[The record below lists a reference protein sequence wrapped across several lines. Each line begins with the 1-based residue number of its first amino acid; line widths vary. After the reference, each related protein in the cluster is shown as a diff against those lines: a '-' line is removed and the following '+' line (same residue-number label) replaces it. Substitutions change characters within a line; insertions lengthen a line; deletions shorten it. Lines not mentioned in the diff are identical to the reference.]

1 MANVSRSDASFE
13 DRLEVSTGP
22 LTGLR
27 VLDLSRILS
36 GPYCTM
42 VLADLG
48 AEVVKVEKPGSGDDT
63 RAWVPPALGDES
75 VYFMSVNRNKR
86 ALTVDLKSPEGKNI
100 IYRLAAWADVVVE
113 NFRPGTAD
121 KLGIGYSKLSDI
133 NPRLIYCAISGFGQT
148 GPYRDRPGYDIMGLA
163 MGGIMSATGY
173 PELPPVRVGVA
184 VADLGAAMWSVV
196 GILSA
201 LQERERA
208 GRGQYVDT
216 SLFEGQISWLTY
228 LAGNYFATGETPGR
242 YGSAHPTIV
251 PYQAFETRDSH
262 VIVAVGN
269 DKLWAKFTEALGLPE
284 LTDDIKFRTN
294 SARANHRDELLPML
308 EEIFKRETTDYW
320 LETLSTHGVPASPV
334 FTVADVAN
342 DPQAEAREM
351 FVELPHPT
359 AGPLKMTGIPLK
371 FSRTPG
377 SVRTPPPTLG
387 EHTDEVLRE
396 LGYSEEEVAALRAS
410 GAV

>member
-1 MANVSRSDASFE
+1 MTRPDASPK
-13 DRLEVSTGP
+13 VSTGP

-27 VLDLSRILS
+27 VLDLSRVLS

-48 AEVVKVEKPGSGDDT
+48 AEVVKIENPAGGDDT

-75 VYFMSVNRNKR
+75 AYFISVNRNKR
-86 ALTVDLKSPEGKNI
+86 SLTVDLKNPEGKEI
-100 IYRLAAWADVVVE
+100 IYRLAEWADVVVE

-121 KLGIGYSKLSDI
+121 KLGIGYETLNALNS
-133 NPRLIYCAISGFGQT
+133 RLIYCAISGFGQT

-173 PELPPVRVGVA
+173 PDLPPVRVGVA

-201 LQERERA
+201 LQARA
-208 GRGQYVDT
+208 QTGRGQYVDT

-251 PYQAFETRDSH
+251 PYQAFEARDGF

-269 DKLWAKFTEALGLPE
+269 DKLWAKFTQALEHPE
-284 LTDDIKFRTN
+284 LADDPRFSTN
-294 SARANHRDELLPML
+294 LGRANHRDELLPLL
-308 EEIFKRETTDYW
+308 EKVFKEQSTEHW
-320 LETLSTHGVPASPV
+320 LETLSAHGVPASPV
-334 FTVADVAN
+334 LTVADVAN
-342 DPQAEAREM
+342 DPQAKAREM
-351 FVELPHPT
+351 FVELLHPT
-359 AGPLKMTGIPLK
+359 AGPLKMTGLPLK

-377 SVRTPPPTLG
+377 TVRTPPPTLG

-396 LGYSEEEVAALRAS
+396 LGYSEEDITRLRAS

>member
-1 MANVSRSDASFE
+1 MSHSDASPKNHPI
-13 DRLEVSTGP
+13 STGP

-27 VLDLSRILS
+27 VLDLSRVLS

-48 AEVVKVEKPGSGDDT
+48 AEVVKIEKPGSGDDT
-63 RAWVPPALGDES
+63 RAWAPPALGDES
-75 VYFMSVNRNKR
+75 AYFMSVNRNKR
-86 ALTVDLKSPEGKNI
+86 SLTVDLKHPAGKEI

-121 KLGIGYSKLSDI
+121 GLGVGYESLSDI
-133 NPRLIYCAISGFGQT
+133 NPRLVYCAISGFGQT

-173 PELPPVRVGVA
+173 PDLPPVRVGVA
-184 VADLGAAMWSVV
+184 VADLGAAMWSLV

-201 LQERERA
+201 LQERERT

-251 PYQAFETRDSH
+251 PYQAFETRDGY

-269 DKLWAKFTEALGLPE
+269 DKLWAKFTEALGRPE
-284 LTDDIKFRTN
+284 LTDDPKYSTN
-294 SARANHRDELLPML
+294 RGRATHRDELVPIL
-308 EEIFKRETTDYW
+308 EEIFRRETAEHW
-320 LETLSTHGVPASPV
+320 LGLLTARGVPASPV
-334 FTVADVAN
+334 LTVAEVVD
-342 DPQAEAREM
+342 DPQTKAREM
-351 FVELPHPT
+351 VVELLHPT
-359 AGPLKMTGIPLK
+359 AGPLKMTGLPLK

-377 SVRTPPPTLG
+377 AVRTPPPTLG
-387 EHTDEVLRE
+387 EHTDEVLRD
-396 LGYSEEEVAALRAS
+396 LGYSEEEIAGLKAS

>member
-1 MANVSRSDASFE
+1 MTLPDTSPE
-13 DRLEVSTGP
+13 DHSEVSTGP

-27 VLDLSRILS
+27 VLDLSRVLS

-48 AEVVKVEKPGSGDDT
+48 AEVVKIEKPGSGDDT

-86 ALTVDLKSPEGKNI
+86 SLTVDLKHPEGKEV
-100 IYRLAAWADVVVE
+100 IYRLASWADVVVE

-121 KLGIGYSKLSDI
+121 KLSIGYEALSKH
-133 NPRLIYCAISGFGQT
+133 NPRLVYCAISGFGQT

-163 MGGIMSATGY
+163 MGGVMSATGY

-201 LQERERA
+201 LQEREKT
-208 GRGQYVDT
+208 GHGQYVDT

-269 DKLWAKFTEALGLPE
+269 DKLWAKFTRALDIPH
-284 LTDDIKFRTN
+284 LTDDPRFRTN
-294 SARANHRDELLPML
+294 LGRANHRDELLPLL
-308 EEIFKRETTDYW
+308 EEVFKEQSTEHW
-320 LETLSTHGVPASPV
+320 LETLTTHGVPASPV
-334 FTVADVAN
+334 LTVADVAN
-342 DPQAEAREM
+342 DPQTRAREM
-351 FVELPHPT
+351 VVELQHPT

-377 SVRTPPPTLG
+377 TVRTPPPTLG
-387 EHTDEVLRE
+387 EHTDEVLRA
-396 LGYSEEEVAALRAS
+396 LGYSEEAITRLRAS
-410 GAV
+410 GAL

>member
-1 MANVSRSDASFE
+1 MPHSDASPK
-13 DRLEVSTGP
+13 DHLISTGP

-27 VLDLSRILS
+27 VLDLSRVLS

-86 ALTVDLKSPEGKNI
+86 SLTVDLKSPAGKNI

-121 KLGIGYSKLSDI
+121 ALGVGYDTLRKH

-173 PELPPVRVGVA
+173 PDLPPVRVGVA
-184 VADLGAAMWSVV
+184 VADLGAAMWSLV

-201 LQERERA
+201 LQERERT

-228 LAGNYFATGETPGR
+228 LAGNYFATGETPER

-251 PYQAFETRDSH
+251 PYQAFETRDGF

-269 DKLWAKFTEALGLPE
+269 DKLWAKFTEALGRPD
-284 LTDDIKFRTN
+284 LTDDPGYSTN
-294 SARANHRDELLPML
+294 RGRATHRGELVPVL
-308 EEIFKRETTDYW
+308 EEIFRRETTEHW
-320 LETLSTHGVPASPV
+320 LGLLTAHGVPASPV
-334 FTVADVAN
+334 LTVAEVVD
-342 DPQAEAREM
+342 DPQTKAREM
-351 FVELPHPT
+351 VVELEHPT
-359 AGPLKMTGIPLK
+359 AGPLKMTGLPLK

-377 SVRTPPPTLG
+377 AIRTPPPTLG
-387 EHTDEVLRE
+387 EHTDEVLRD
-396 LGYSEEEVAALRAS
+396 LGYSEEDIARLKS
-410 GAV
+410 LGAV